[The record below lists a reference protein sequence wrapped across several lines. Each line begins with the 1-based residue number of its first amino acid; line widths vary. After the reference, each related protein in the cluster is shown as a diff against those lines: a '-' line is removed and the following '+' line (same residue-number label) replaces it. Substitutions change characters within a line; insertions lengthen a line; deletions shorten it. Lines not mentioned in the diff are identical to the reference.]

1 MGNYGEGRLR
11 VQRLVVHHNS
21 DVWAMTTMVQGDPC
35 WADWPVGGFWLSQAL
50 WERYAFGLDRAE
62 LRAKIYPVLK
72 GASEFALDLL
82 VPSGPAEAWILGDLA
97 STSPETISSIPRQ
110 GSELP

>member
-1 MGNYGEGRLR
+1 LLG
-11 VQRLVVHHNS
+11 
-21 DVWAMTTMVQGDPC
+21 
-35 WADWPVGGFWLSQAL
+35 DWPVGGFWLSQAL

-82 VPSGPAEAWILGDLA
+82 VPSGPAEGVGYLVTSP
-97 STSPETISSIPRQ
+97 STSPKTISSIPRQ